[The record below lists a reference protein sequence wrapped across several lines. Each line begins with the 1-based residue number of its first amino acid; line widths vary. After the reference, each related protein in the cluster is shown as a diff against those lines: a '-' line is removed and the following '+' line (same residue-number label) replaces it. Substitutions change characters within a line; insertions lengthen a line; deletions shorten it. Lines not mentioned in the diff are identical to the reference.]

1 VKFLDGEYIGNMTI
15 NQTDFGIRP
24 VSAGGGTLKVKNE
37 LKIDV
42 SIKMR

>member
-1 VKFLDGEYIGNMTI
+1 MTI

-24 VSAGGGTLKVKNE
+24 VSAGGGTVKVKNE
-37 LKIDV
+37 LKIDI